1 MSSGQASPE
10 VRILRAE
17 VEVLRASLEALQ
29 IRVEELEARGEVRSE
44 VERSF
49 RSDRLEGAERRSL
62 AEESASSVSA
72 RSAGTWSKVTDP
84 VLVGDHTAR
93 ADLARQIGQ
102 FLDRALRGD
111 FRGSSGRDRL
121 QLGNRYYIILKN
133 FEGERLPEP
142 LVVSSFSEVRRLCK
156 RGSECGA
163 SLFVGLATQ
172 WEARLALEEARL
184 PVPPS
189 LRHG

>member
-29 IRVEELEARGEVRSE
+29 IRVEELEARGEV
-44 VERSF
+44 
-49 RSDRLEGAERRSL
+49 RSL